1 MDRTYFGGCELR
13 AHLAEE
19 SMFAKDK
26 STGFLLVSQGR
37 WGEFKPDIQTNAFL
51 YRCDKSLKSLA
62 VLLLIQIYFNLVDCG
77 RLKAK
82 TLSRAML
89 LQRQI

>member
-1 MDRTYFGGCELR
+1 MDRTYFGGCKLR

-37 WGEFKPDIQTNAFL
+37 WSEFKPDIQTNDWPF
-51 YRCDKSLKSLA
+51 CTG
-62 VLLLIQIYFNLVDCG
+62 VTNLLRVWQF
-77 RLKAK
+77 
-82 TLSRAML
+82 SF
-89 LQRQI
+89 

>member
-37 WGEFKPDIQTNAFL
+37 WGEFKPDIQTNDWPFL
-51 YRCDKSLKSLA
+51 Q
-62 VLLLIQIYFNLVDCG
+62 V
-77 RLKAK
+77 
-82 TLSRAML
+82 
-89 LQRQI
+89 

>member
-19 SMFAKDK
+19 SMFAKDNRIFACL
-26 STGFLLVSQGR
+26 SGQMG
-37 WGEFKPDIQTNAFL
+37 WIQAWYPDQWLAFL